1 MIYGNHVIYA
11 TEKVHNLWQPCI
23 NMVFHIHL
31 IISLA
36 NMASHVSIF
45 FSDVIVV
52 VVVVVASITLF
63 FLVFLEQQR

>member
-23 NMVFHIHL
+23 NMVFHIQL

-36 NMASHVSIF
+36 IMASHVSIF

-52 VVVVVASITLF
+52 VVVVVVVASITLI
-63 FLVFLEQQR
+63 FLVFLEQ